1 MTELGIRQVLAIAAL
16 ATTLC
21 GCAFYSS
28 EPLPSSSDLAAQPTG
43 LPAHP
48 LTMTDV
54 AALAVERS
62 PDLVGLRRKEQV
74 SQAQAFSAGLLP
86 DPQLNASL
94 DHPTVKGVGLTNAYV
109 LGLSEDLTMLLTYPT
124 RSSAAKAQ
132 ADQARLNILWDEWQT
147 IEKTQTLFVQNTYAD
162 KKATKLS
169 ETAKLLLDQSERSG
183 RALSEGNST
192 LDVAGS
198 DLSAALDISSQSDAA
213 SRDALTDDVN
223 LKSLLDLAPDAA
235 ITLSDVGD
243 PPELTDAT
251 VEAALKNVAKTRPD
265 LLALQAGY
273 HAQEE
278 NVRTAILQQ
287 FPTFTLGGNRAS
299 DATNVKTV
307 GVSATITL
315 PIFGNVQ
322 ANIKVQRATREQLK
336 AEYQARLDQT
346 EADARR
352 TLKEIEI
359 LRAQIA
365 RLEARLPA
373 FEHMATVGRKAY
385 AEGNLAPATYV
396 QLQTSSAAREAELF
410 DLKATLWTDTIALA
424 TLLALPIEPVPQ
436 APSGGG
442 KTP

>member
-1 MTELGIRQVLAIAAL
+1 
-16 ATTLC
+16 
-21 GCAFYSS
+21 
-28 EPLPSSSDLAAQPTG
+28 
-43 LPAHP
+43 
-48 LTMTDV
+48 
-54 AALAVERS
+54 
-62 PDLVGLRRKEQV
+62 
-74 SQAQAFSAGLLP
+74 
-86 DPQLNASL
+86 
-94 DHPTVKGVGLTNAYV
+94 
-109 LGLSEDLTMLLTYPT
+109 MLLTYPT
-124 RSSAAKAQ
+124 RASAARAHG
-132 ADQARLNILWDEWQT
+132 DEARLNILWDEWQT
-147 IEKTQTLFVQNTYAD
+147 IQKAQTLFVQKTFTD
-162 KKATKLS
+162 KKAARLA
-169 ETAKLLLDQSERSG
+169 ETAKLLLDQAERSG

-198 DLSAALDISSQSDAA
+198 DLSSALDISSQADAA
-213 SRDALTDDVN
+213 SRDALTHDVN
-223 LKSLLDLAPDAA
+223 LKSQLDVAPDAA
-235 ITLSDVGD
+235 IILSDVGD

-251 VEAALKNVAKTRPD
+251 VEAALNNVAKARPD

-287 FPTFTLGGNRAS
+287 FPTFTLGGSRAS

-322 ANIKVQRATREQLK
+322 AKIKVERATRAQLK

-352 TLKEIEI
+352 TLKEIAI
-359 LRAQIA
+359 LKEQIA
-365 RLEARLPA
+365 RLEAKLPE
-373 FEHMATVGRKAY
+373 FKRMAAVGRKAY
-385 AEGNLAPATYV
+385 TEGNLAPATYV

-424 TLLALPIEPVPQ
+424 TLLALPIGAVPPQ
-436 APSGGG
+436 APVNS

>member
-1 MTELGIRQVLAIAAL
+1 MRQALAIAAL
-16 ATTLC
+16 ATTLSAC
-21 GCAFYSS
+21 TFYSPD
-28 EPLPSSSDLAAQPTG
+28 PLPGAPDLAAVPAG
-43 LPAHP
+43 LPPHP
-48 LTMTDV
+48 LSMMDV
-54 AALAVERS
+54 TTLAVERS
-62 PDLVGLRRKEQV
+62 PDLVALRRKEQV
-74 SQAQAFSAGLLP
+74 SEAQAFSAGLLP

-94 DHPTVKGVGLTNAYV
+94 DHPTVKGIGLTNAYV

-124 RSSAAKAQ
+124 RSSSAKAEG
-132 ADQARLNILWDEWQT
+132 DQARLNILWEEWQT
-147 IEKTQTLFVQNTYAD
+147 IEKAETLFVQKTFAD
-162 KKATKLS
+162 RKAAKLS
-169 ETAKLLLDQSERSG
+169 ETSKLLLDQAEHSA
-183 RALSEGNST
+183 RALNEGNTT

-198 DLSAALDISSQSDAA
+198 DLSAALDISSQADAA

-223 LKSLLDLAPDAA
+223 LKSQLDIAPGAA
-235 ITLSDVGD
+235 IALADLGD
-243 PPELTDAT
+243 PPELTEAA
-251 VEAALKNVAKTRPD
+251 VEAALGNVAKARPD

-278 NVRTAILQQ
+278 NVRTSILQQ

-322 ANIKVQRATREQLK
+322 ANIRTQRATREQLK
-336 AEYQARLDQT
+336 AEYQLRLDQT

-352 TLKEIEI
+352 TLREIGI
-359 LRAQIA
+359 LRGQIA

-373 FEHMATVGRKAY
+373 FERMAAIGRKAY

-396 QLQTSSAAREAELF
+396 QLQSSSTARAAELF
-410 DLKATLWTDTIALA
+410 ELKATLWSDTIALT
-424 TLLALPIEPVPQ
+424 TLLALPIGATQETP
-436 APSGGG
+436 AGG

>member
-1 MTELGIRQVLAIAAL
+1 MNLWGIRQVLVIGAL
-16 ATTLC
+16 ATTLSA
-21 GCAFYSS
+21 CAFYSP
-28 EPLPSSSDLAAQPTG
+28 EPLPNAPDLADQPAG
-43 LPAHP
+43 LPQHP
-48 LTMTDV
+48 LSMTDV
-54 AALAVERS
+54 ATLAVERS
-62 PDLVGLRRKEQV
+62 PDLIALRRKEQV

-94 DHPTVKGVGLTNAYV
+94 DHPTVRGVGLTNAYV
-109 LGLSEDLTMLLTYPT
+109 LGLSEELQMLLTYPT
-124 RSSAAKAQ
+124 RASAAKAEG
-132 ADQARLNILWDEWQT
+132 DQARLNVLWDEWQT
-147 IEKTQTLFVQNTYAD
+147 IQKAETLFVQKTFAD
-162 KKATKLS
+162 RKAAKLS
-169 ETAKLLLDQSERSG
+169 ETAKLLLDQAERSG

-198 DLSAALDISSQSDAA
+198 DLSAALDISSQADAA

-223 LKSLLDLAPDAA
+223 LKSQLDIAPSAA
-235 ITLSDVGD
+235 IALADIGD
-243 PPELTDAT
+243 PPAIMDAT
-251 VEAALKNVAKTRPD
+251 LEAALGNVAKARPD

-307 GVSATITL
+307 GVSATVTL

-322 ANIKVQRATREQLK
+322 ANIKVQRATRAQLK

-352 TLKEIEI
+352 TLKEIGI
-359 LRAQIA
+359 LREQIA

-373 FEHMATVGRKAY
+373 FERMAAVGRRAY

-396 QLQTSSAAREAELF
+396 QLQTSSAAREAEYF
-410 DLKATLWTDTIALA
+410 DLKASLWSDTIALA
-424 TLLALPIEPVPQ
+424 TLLALPIGATPQTPV
-436 APSGGG
+436 GGR
-442 KTP
+442 TP

>member
-1 MTELGIRQVLAIAAL
+1 MRQVLAIAAL
-16 ATTLC
+16 ATTLSA
-21 GCAFYSS
+21 CAFYSS
-28 EPLPSSSDLAAQPTG
+28 EPLPSSSDLAKESSA

-48 LTMTDV
+48 LSMTEV
-54 AALAVERS
+54 ATLAVERS
-62 PDLVGLRRKEQV
+62 PDLIALRRKEQV

-94 DHPTVKGVGLTNAYV
+94 DHPTVKGVGLTNAYL

-124 RSSAAKAQ
+124 RSSAAKVQ
-132 ADQARLNILWDEWQT
+132 GDQARLNILWDEWQT
-147 IEKTQTLFVQNTYAD
+147 IEKAETLFAQKTFSD
-162 KKATKLS
+162 RKAAKLS
-169 ETAKLLLDQSERSG
+169 ETANLLLDQAERSA
-183 RALSEGNST
+183 RALSEGNTT

-198 DLSAALDISSQSDAA
+198 DLSAALDISSQADSA
-213 SRDALTDDVN
+213 SRDALTNDVS
-223 LKSLLDLAPDAA
+223 LKSELDLAPEATIA
-235 ITLSDVGD
+235 LADVGD
-243 PPELTDAT
+243 PPAFSDAT
-251 VEAALKNVAKTRPD
+251 VEAALGNVAKARPD

-307 GVSATITL
+307 GISATITL

-322 ANIKVQRATREQLK
+322 ANIKTQRATRAQLK

-352 TLKEIEI
+352 TLKEIGI
-359 LRAQIA
+359 LKQQIA
-365 RLEARLPA
+365 RLEARLPE
-373 FEHMATVGRKAY
+373 FERMATVGRKAY
-385 AEGNLAPATYV
+385 SEGNLAPATYV

-410 DLKATLWTDTIALA
+410 DLKSTLWTDSIALA
-424 TLLALPIEPVPQ
+424 TLLALPIGTAPQSPVVVK
-436 APSGGG
+436 AP
-442 KTP
+442 

>member
-1 MTELGIRQVLAIAAL
+1 
-16 ATTLC
+16 
-21 GCAFYSS
+21 
-28 EPLPSSSDLAAQPTG
+28 
-43 LPAHP
+43 
-48 LTMTDV
+48 
-54 AALAVERS
+54 
-62 PDLVGLRRKEQV
+62 V

-86 DPQLNASL
+86 DPQINASL
-94 DHPTVKGVGLTNAYV
+94 DHPTVRGIGLTNAYV
-109 LGLSEDLTMLLTYPT
+109 LGLSEELQMLLTYPS
-124 RSSAAKAQ
+124 RASAAKAEG
-132 ADQARLNILWDEWQT
+132 DQARLNVLWDEWQT
-147 IEKTQTLFVQNTYAD
+147 VQKAETLFVQKTYAD
-162 KKATKLS
+162 RKAAKLS
-169 ETAKLLLDQSERSG
+169 QTAKLLLDQAERSG

-198 DLSAALDISSQSDAA
+198 DLSAALDISSQADAA

-223 LKSLLDLAPDAA
+223 LKSQLDISPGVAIALAD
-235 ITLSDVGD
+235 LGE
-243 PPELTDAT
+243 PPELPGAT
-251 VEAALKNVAKTRPD
+251 VEAALGNVAKARPD

-322 ANIKVQRATREQLK
+322 ANIKTQKATRAQLK
-336 AEYQARLDQT
+336 AEYQLRLDQT

-352 TLKEIEI
+352 TLKEIAI
-359 LRAQIA
+359 LKEQIA

-373 FEHMATVGRKAY
+373 FERMAVVGRKAY
-385 AEGNLAPATYV
+385 AEGNLSPATYV

-410 DLKATLWTDTIALA
+410 DLEATLWTDTIALA
-424 TLLALPIEPVPQ
+424 TLLAFPIAAPPQMPV
-436 APSGGG
+436 GG
-442 KTP
+442 KAP